1 MAKQSEK
8 RFILDNSE
16 NNGSEKHKFKSFY
29 KLIKWLGQLRAST
42 SLTKR
47 ILAINLL
54 VLIVPIGSFFFLD
67 QYQRSLIESE
77 LDTLNSK
84 AEVFAGAVG
93 AGAVRVLPGF
103 GQSIDPLRASLM
115 LSRLTSSTNTRA
127 RLFAY
132 EGSLIEDTQHQRL
145 SREPVSIQVLPSQ
158 EEEGQI
164 LRLLKIKIGSLLNW
178 LPGQSDFPIYRET
191 IPQHALSY
199 SEAKSALFGVSSAV
213 IRRQESGG
221 ILISVSAPVQ
231 RYRQVIGALM
241 LSTDGRAVEL
251 AMRKIRLDILQV
263 FIFALGI
270 TDLLSLYLAG
280 TIARPINRLASAAE
294 LVRTGHGRHT
304 EIPDFSSR
312 RDEIG
317 ELSRDLRGMTE
328 ALWKRM
334 DEIERFAA
342 DVAHEIKNPLTSLRS
357 AVETVARINDP
368 EQQKQL
374 ISIIIDDVHRL
385 DRLISDIS
393 DASRLDAEL
402 SRDVPKPIDL
412 RSVLD
417 TLIEI
422 ECNKNSNKTTFIEC
436 HLEEG
441 ADLTVDASEG
451 RLGQVFL
458 NIISNATSF
467 SPDGK
472 KVTVNAKRILTD
484 ENAHV
489 IVTVDD
495 EGQGIP
501 EENLESIFGRFYT
514 DRPIQELER
523 KPEKYE
529 VHSGLGL
536 SISRQIVEAAGG
548 QIWAENLR
556 NDRNQIAGARIIVK
570 LPASYQN

>member
-1 MAKQSEK
+1 M
-8 RFILDNSE
+8 
-16 NNGSEKHKFKSFY
+16 
-29 KLIKWLGQLRAST
+29 
-42 SLTKR
+42 
-47 ILAINLL
+47 
-54 VLIVPIGSFFFLD
+54 
-67 QYQRSLIESE
+67 
-77 LDTLNSK
+77 
-84 AEVFAGAVG
+84 
-93 AGAVRVLPGF
+93 
-103 GQSIDPLRASLM
+103 
-115 LSRLTSSTNTRA
+115 
-127 RLFAY
+127 
-132 EGSLIEDTQHQRL
+132 
-145 SREPVSIQVLPSQ
+145 
-158 EEEGQI
+158 
-164 LRLLKIKIGSLLNW
+164 
-178 LPGQSDFPIYRET
+178 
-191 IPQHALSY
+191 
-199 SEAKSALFGVSSAV
+199 
-213 IRRQESGG
+213 
-221 ILISVSAPVQ
+221 
-231 RYRQVIGALM
+231 
-241 LSTDGRAVEL
+241 
-251 AMRKIRLDILQV
+251 
-263 FIFALGI
+263 
-270 TDLLSLYLAG
+270 
-280 TIARPINRLASAAE
+280 
-294 LVRTGHGRHT
+294 
-304 EIPDFSSR
+304 
-312 RDEIG
+312 
-317 ELSRDLRGMTE
+317 
-328 ALWKRM
+328 
-334 DEIERFAA
+334 
-342 DVAHEIKNPLTSLRS
+342 
-357 AVETVARINDP
+357 
-368 EQQKQL
+368 
-374 ISIIIDDVHRL
+374 
-385 DRLISDIS
+385 
-393 DASRLDAEL
+393 
-402 SRDVPKPIDL
+402 PIDL

-570 LPASYQN
+570 LPASNQN